1 MEDADAVGTTEEIA
15 SELTNL
21 QDCFEGSSDT
31 SGGEGSA
38 DNDIKDTSE

>member
-31 SGGEGSA
+31 SGEEGSA
-38 DNDIKDTSE
+38 DSDIKETSE